1 MFSDSQ
7 LKKILLKTKIIAD
20 EKTLS
25 DIVKKAAAEKMNLED
40 YIINEKI
47 ASEQSIYEGA
57 ADYYQLP
64 FINLKKQI
72 IRKDVLA
79 LIPEAAAQENKIIS
93 FDQTGGQI
101 KVALL
106 DPMNLEILEFIEKK
120 TGFRPEVHITTPEG
134 IKYIIKQ
141 YRKGMEAEFKVIKSE
156 TDGGKD
162 SGVKSADPGSEVP
175 IIKIIDT
182 LLEQAFYENAS
193 DIHIEP
199 EEKETTIRYRVD
211 GILSSVM
218 TLPKTAHAGLVAR
231 IKVLSNLKVDEHR
244 LPQDGRFQIIQKNNK
259 ISFRVSVIPILYGE
273 KIVMRL
279 LEEKPKMMTLEQI
292 GFQPGSLEI
301 VKKNIK
307 KPHGMILVTGPTG
320 SGKTTTLYTIL
331 NMLNSPK
338 VNISTI
344 EDPIEYNIPHVN
356 QSQTNPKIG
365 FTFANGLRALLRQ
378 DPDIIM
384 VGEIRDNETAEI
396 AINAA
401 MTGHLVL
408 STLHT
413 NDAITTLPRLLEMG
427 IPTFLVAS
435 TTNLIIA
442 QRLVRKICRECIQSY
457 NLSEEELGQLKKQIN
472 VEKILSI
479 LKTEK
484 VVADSEKSFGKL
496 LFYKGKGCSECSN
509 TGYKG
514 RTGIYETLNITPELS
529 KLIAKGA
536 VESDLRQEVERQGII
551 KIIEDGFIKAKNGIT
566 TLEEVLRVT
575 KE

>member
-1 MFSDSQ
+1 
-7 LKKILLKTKIIAD
+7 
-20 EKTLS
+20 
-25 DIVKKAAAEKMNLED
+25 MNLED